1 MKVGDKSGKKKLTKL
16 EIYKSLF
23 KGREDVFARRWEKG
37 KKAGYMPAYD
47 YNRSKYWEHKRNGG
61 TFQEFKEKT
70 FTPLTEQQL
79 VKHLRGEQF
88 IGIYPLLKDNTS
100 WFIAADFDKE
110 NWAEECR
117 TLIITCQ
124 EKGIPAYLE
133 RSRSGKGGHVWIF
146 FDSSYPAF
154 KSRKILNT
162 LLEQSGLF
170 SVFDK
175 TSSFDRLFPNQ
186 DYHSGKGLGNLI
198 ALPLH
203 GQTLEHGNGCFV
215 NEQLDAYP
223 DRWKF
228 LSTIRRA
235 SVSCLDEIYHSIQS
249 GDAASASEID
259 SESLIIK
266 HDEAVYIN
274 R

>member
-1 MKVGDKSGKKKLTKL
+1 MKVGDKSGRKKLTKL

-110 NWAEECR
+110 NWAEESR
-117 TLIITCQ
+117 RLIFICH

-133 RSRSGKGGHVWIF
+133 RSRSGNGVMYGFSLTHPIRRIRVGKF
-146 FDSSYPAF
+146 SSPF
-154 KSRKILNT
+154 LNR
-162 LLEQSGLF
+162 QVYSLF
-170 SVFDK
+170 STK
-175 TSSFDRLFPNQ
+175 
-186 DYHSGKGLGNLI
+186 HSVL
-198 ALPLH
+198 
-203 GQTLEHGNGCFV
+203 
-215 NEQLDAYP
+215 
-223 DRWKF
+223 
-228 LSTIRRA
+228 
-235 SVSCLDEIYHSIQS
+235 
-249 GDAASASEID
+249 ID
-259 SESLIIK
+259 SFRIRIT
-266 HDEAVYIN
+266 IQG
-274 R
+274 RG